1 MVILLHMTNRI
12 LAQLTLKLDRNRQIY
27 KDFCAG
33 IRKEELAV
41 KYHLSYNRIVKIVE
55 QQKKLGGENN

>member
-1 MVILLHMTNRI
+1 MTNRI
-12 LAQLTLKLDRNRQIY
+12 MAQKTLKLDRNKQIY
-27 KDFCAG
+27 EDFCTG

-55 QQKKLGGENN
+55 QQKKLGGEKN